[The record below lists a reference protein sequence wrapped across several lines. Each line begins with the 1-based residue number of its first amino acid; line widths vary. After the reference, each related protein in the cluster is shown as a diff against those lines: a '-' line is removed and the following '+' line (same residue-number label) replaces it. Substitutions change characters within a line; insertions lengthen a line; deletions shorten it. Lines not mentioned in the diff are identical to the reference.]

1 MAQDYEV
8 QEYQFQSF
16 TKNAD
21 NSGSVSDFQFQ
32 NLDSHFANSRK
43 PSPEIIKVE
52 RTNSR
57 LKGFEVSD
65 IVRHHRGLQAQEESE
80 KEQIIQEEVERRL
93 ALIKEDA
100 FRQGFQEGSSAGKEE
115 VFQETIRQTE
125 EKLET
130 LGEMIRGVLGTSEDI
145 LKAQKKQIY
154 NLVRT
159 LTKWVILR
167 ELKDDDKYLERLLE
181 KIILEMQT
189 KKNLL
194 VRVDQK
200 DFEFMPEVLEHVQ
213 KRIGELQNVR
223 VEIDFDIEGPGLVL
237 ESENGIINGT
247 LNEQLKSLDRLFE
260 TVGLG
265 ADESES
271 E

>member
-1 MAQDYEV
+1 MAQDFEV
-8 QEYQFQSF
+8 QDYEFQSF
-16 TKNAD
+16 TKTSD
-21 NSGSVSDFQFQ
+21 QSGNVSAFEFQS
-32 NLDSHFANSRK
+32 LDGSFAKTRK
-43 PSPEIIKVE
+43 PKEDTIKVE
-52 RTNSR
+52 RTLSKS
-57 LKGFEVSD
+57 KGFDISP

-80 KEQIIQEEVERRL
+80 RELQIQEEVERRL
-93 ALIKEDA
+93 AAVKDEA
-100 FRQGFQEGSSAGKEE
+100 FRLGHEEGTRAGKEE

-125 EKLET
+125 EKLES
-130 LGEMIRGVLGTSEDI
+130 LAHMIQEVLLTSEEI
-145 LKAQKKQIY
+145 LANQKKQIY
-154 NLVRT
+154 SLVRT

-167 ELKDDDKYLERLLE
+167 ELKEDDKYLERLLE
-181 KIILEMQT
+181 KLILEIQT

-200 DFEFMPEVLEHVQ
+200 DFEYMPEVLAHVQ

-247 LNEQLKSLDRLFE
+247 LSEQLKSLDRLFE
-260 TVGLG
+260 TVGIS